1 MEFEELSKIIKSGK
15 VVGTN
20 SSSTSLELADPA
32 PSYEN
37 FRNTIYHYPSVPHR
51 SWTDYP
57 SGPGI
62 SKRRRPVPGVSRFVN
77 SVRKLRKDSSSRLTK
92 PFEEVM
98 SSEDDVSDSDRN
110 YKLSSTFN
118 DASDISFNTALM
130 MDGPPKDQYVPLSKP
145 KFSRSSSKSSII
157 AIPETET
164 REQILQRPDR
174 LRGLRSKSHNSIRDG
189 RPPRIWR
196 KKLSSSPKNAG
207 SALGIQ
213 FNNTVTEEESMGFNQ
228 APDQHETM
236 INIRAAMNNMS
247 NILGHQTPTSPI
259 AVQETAAK
267 L

>member
-37 FRNTIYHYPSVPHR
+37 FRNTIYQYPSIPHR

-110 YKLSSTFN
+110 YKLSSAFN
-118 DASDISFNTALM
+118 GTLF
-130 MDGPPKDQYVPLSKP
+130 
-145 KFSRSSSKSSII
+145 
-157 AIPETET
+157 
-164 REQILQRPDR
+164 
-174 LRGLRSKSHNSIRDG
+174 RG
-189 RPPRIWR
+189 
-196 KKLSSSPKNAG
+196 
-207 SALGIQ
+207 
-213 FNNTVTEEESMGFNQ
+213 
-228 APDQHETM
+228 
-236 INIRAAMNNMS
+236 
-247 NILGHQTPTSPI
+247 
-259 AVQETAAK
+259 
-267 L
+267 